1 MITWEQ
7 FYDGYLCWSD
17 STISSRLSQ
26 IYDLQNAD
34 TAEIVDCCQ
43 CIDETLACRLLR
55 KAEKAQLSFT
65 YFRFDRICTLL
76 TGHPVRSFF
85 DSDPSSLPSFGS
97 DLGKLFFI
105 FHPLPVHGTTLW
117 PLFSSSIPADN
128 HGKDRLPLSCGPAD
142 CLQGRSSAR

>member
-1 MITWEQ
+1 MTWKQ
-7 FYDGYLCWSD
+7 FYDGYLCRSD

-76 TGHPVRSFF
+76 IGHPVRSFLTAI
-85 DSDPSSLPSFGS
+85 PLSFCPL
-97 DLGKLFFI
+97 DRTLGRSFP
-105 FHPLPVHGTTLW
+105 FHPLPVHSTTLW

-128 HGKDRLPLSCGPAD
+128 RDKDRLPLSCGPAD